1 LQGREDMKDRDM
13 APNLGEVLFEFVQ
26 MGGQMRVA
34 AVHAK
39 TGTEVT
45 IIAPLSASQLQ
56 MKNLALAKL
65 RRALMR
71 NSS

>member
-1 LQGREDMKDRDM
+1 MRERGNTRQV
-13 APNLGEVLFEFVQ
+13 AAELGEVLFEFVQ
-26 MGGQMRVA
+26 LGGQMRVA

-56 MKNLALAKL
+56 MRNLALAKL
-65 RRALMR
+65 RRALIR

>member
-1 LQGREDMKDRDM
+1 MKDRDI
-13 APNLGEVLFEFVQ
+13 APNIGEVLFEFVQ

-34 AVHAK
+34 AVHAN

-45 IIAPLSASQLQ
+45 IIAPLTATELQ

-65 RRALMR
+65 RRALVR

>member
-1 LQGREDMKDRDM
+1 MKDRDM

-45 IIAPLSASQLQ
+45 IIAPLSASEFQ
-56 MKNLALAKL
+56 MKNLAVAKL
-65 RRALMR
+65 RRALVR
-71 NSS
+71 NAQGNAN